1 MRTSLFHFI
10 ICLLCVF
17 QACKHTDIKP
27 DHEDKFRT
35 VVVYLAANNN
45 LELEAYKNIEQ
56 MEKSLGDIDGNL
68 IVYTKLPNK
77 RSSLYH
83 IHKKNGS
90 NAGKTKIK
98 DYEPHDSSDPATMR
112 LVLEDVRNLFPAKT
126 YGLVL
131 WSHATGWIPSSN
143 GNIKLKS
150 FGDDGGSQMDI
161 KDFHSALPY
170 TFDFILFDA
179 CSMASVEVL
188 YEIKEKAKYFIAS
201 PGEVIANGMPYDKI
215 TNDLFS
221 SDINAYSILAK
232 KYHSHYDNL
241 SGLHRSATISVID
254 ASKLQHVARETK
266 QVLLSQQPA
275 HADYNRDQVQRMDF
289 DRIGNPLIA
298 FDFLDFIEQN
308 YNHAASFP
316 KLKTAL
322 QEAVIY
328 KANTP
333 LFNGFAI
340 DKNSGLT
347 CYIPHPDNEK
357 TAHAYYRTLKWYAD
371 SGFDKLL

>member
-1 MRTSLFHFI
+1 RTTLFYFT
-10 ICLLCVF
+10 ICLLYIF
-17 QACKHTDIKP
+17 QGCKDTNIEPKG
-27 DHEDKFRT
+27 EDKFRT
-35 VVVYLAANNN
+35 VVAYLAANNN

-56 MEKSLGDIDGNL
+56 MEKSLGDVDGNL
-68 IVYTKLPNK
+68 IVYIKLPNHS
-77 RSSLYH
+77 SSLYH
-83 IHKKNGS
+83 IHKKDGT

-98 DYEPHDSSDPATMR
+98 DYPPHDSSDPATMS

-131 WSHATGWIPSSN
+131 WSHATGWVPSSN

-150 FGDDGGSQMDI
+150 FGDDGGSQMNI
-161 KDFHSALPY
+161 KDLYYAIRY
-170 TFDFILFDA
+170 NFDFILFDA

-221 SDINAYSILAK
+221 ADINAYSVLAK

-266 QVLLSQQPA
+266 ELLLSQQPA
-275 HADYNRDQVQRMDF
+275 HADYNRDQIQRMDF
-289 DRIGNPLIA
+289 DRLGNPLIA

-308 YNHAASFP
+308 YIHSTSFQN
-316 KLKTAL
+316 LKSAL
-322 QEAVIY
+322 QEVVVY

-347 CYIPHPDNEK
+347 CYIPHPDNEE
-357 TAHAYYRTLKWYAD
+357 TAHAYYRTLKWYTD
-371 SGFDKLL
+371 SGFDRL

>member
-1 MRTSLFHFI
+1 MRAILFSLSIFMFCI
-10 ICLLCVF
+10 F
-17 QACKHTDIKP
+17 QSCKDPDIKP
-27 DHEDKFRT
+27 EDEDKFRT
-35 VVVYLAANNN
+35 VLVYLAANNS
-45 LELEAYKNIEQ
+45 LELEAYKNMDQ
-56 MEKSLGDIDGNL
+56 MENALGDIDGNL
-68 IVYTKLPNK
+68 IVYAKLPGNK
-77 RSSLYH
+77 PSLYH
-83 IHKKNGS
+83 IYKKEGEK
-90 NAGKTKIK
+90 ARKVKIK
-98 DYEPHDSSDPATMR
+98 DYEPHNSSDPITMR

-126 YGLVL
+126 FGLVL

-150 FGDDGGSQMDI
+150 FGDDGGSQMDV
-161 KDFHSALPY
+161 KELHSALPY

-221 SDINAYSILAK
+221 PDVNAYRLLAE
-232 KYHSHYDNL
+232 KYHAHYDNL

-254 ASKLQHVARETK
+254 ASKLQDVASETK
-266 QVLLSQQPA
+266 HIILSQQPL
-275 HADYNRDQVQRMDF
+275 HTDYNRNHIQRMDF

-298 FDFLDFIEQN
+298 FDFLDFMEQN
-308 YNHAASFP
+308 YSHVASYRN
-316 KLKTAL
+316 L
-322 QEAVIY
+322 QSTLEKAVVF

-333 LFNGFAI
+333 SFNGFTI

-347 CYIPHPDNEK
+347 CYIPHPDNEE
-357 TAHAYYRTLKWYAD
+357 TVHTYYRTLKWYTD

>member
-1 MRTSLFHFI
+1 MRTALFYFVFF
-10 ICLLCVF
+10 LLYIF
-17 QACKHTDIKP
+17 QACKDPDIELNE
-27 DHEDKFRT
+27 EDKFRT

-45 LELEAYKNIEQ
+45 LELEAHKNIEQ
-56 MEKSLGDIDGNL
+56 MEKSLGNVDGNL
-68 IVYTKLPNK
+68 IVYAKLPNNTP
-77 RSSLYH
+77 SLYH
-83 IHKKNGS
+83 IQKKDGK
-90 NAGKTKIK
+90 NAEKTKIK
-98 DYEPHDSSDPATMR
+98 DYEPHDSSDPTTMR
-112 LVLEDVRNLFPAKT
+112 LVLEDVKKIFPAKT

-131 WSHATGWIPSSN
+131 WSHATGWIPSSH

-161 KDFHSALPY
+161 TDLHSALPY

-215 TNDLFS
+215 TNDLFAT
-221 SDINAYSILAK
+221 DINTYRLLAK
-232 KYHSHYDNL
+232 KYHTHYDNL
-241 SGLHRSATISVID
+241 SGLRRSATISVID
-254 ASKLQHVARETK
+254 ASRLKHLAQETR

-289 DRIGNPLIA
+289 DRLGNPLIA
-298 FDFLDFIEQN
+298 FDFFDFMKQN
-308 YNHAASFP
+308 YNHATSFQN
-316 KLKTAL
+316 LKTVL
-322 QEAVIY
+322 QETVLFS
-328 KANTP
+328 ANTP
-333 LFNGFAI
+333 SFNGYPI

-357 TAHAYYRTLKWYAD
+357 TAHAYYRTLKWYRE
-371 SGFDKLL
+371 SGFDKIL